1 MSTMDKLQTL
11 IIIAAVG
18 IGLAIGQIP
27 AALYYA
33 EMIILPSLLLMMYGL
48 FLTIPL
54 RQLRQAF
61 ANLRFLSASA
71 VINYMWT
78 PLLAWGLGAIF
89 LSEHPALWIGFMML
103 MVTPCTDWYL
113 VFTSIARGNV
123 PLSASILPMNLML
136 QLLLLPVYLLVF
148 SGTVGTFDLSSLA
161 ESVLLVLALPF
172 GLALLTR
179 ALLRRRPAWLERG
192 ITPFFAK
199 AQLWFLSL
207 AIAAMFAS
215 QGSQLFAHME
225 TVYILLVPVLLFFS
239 INYIVGGL
247 ASRLLGF
254 SYEDSASLRLT
265 ILARNSPVALAIAV
279 TAFPDEPLVALALVV
294 GPLIELPVLALI
306 TQLLLSGT
314 RRRPV
319 SGRSSIDR

>member
-27 AALYYA
+27 TALYYA

-179 ALLRRRPAWLERG
+179 AASQKTGLAGAGHNPV
-192 ITPFFAK
+192 FAK

-215 QGSQLFAHME
+215 QGAQLFAHME
-225 TVYILLVPVLLFFS
+225 TVYILLVPVLLFLPS
-239 INYIVGGL
+239 ITSL
-247 ASRLLGF
+247 ADLPAGCSG
-254 SYEDSASLRLT
+254 
-265 ILARNSPVALAIAV
+265 SP
-279 TAFPDEPLVALALVV
+279 
-294 GPLIELPVLALI
+294 
-306 TQLLLSGT
+306 T
-314 RRRPV
+314 RTRPAC
-319 SGRSSIDR
+319 D